1 MNSAF
6 FLGFA
11 DAANF
16 AATNTPLYLTPIIIA
31 VVIVLIGITIFLA
44 FFLKKIIT
52 NSIIGAIIWFLA
64 VFVFKV
70 QLPLIPSFVISV
82 IFGAAGIGTMLLL
95 SALGL
100 LV

>member
-16 AATNTPLYLTPIIIA
+16 AATNTPLSLTPIIIA